1 VFRSQDVRRE
11 YDPVPQAEDKT
22 RKDRKKKGI
31 KSEERREK
39 KEERRGNRRRRR
51 EIVEGRGKDKITRK
65 KMTRE
70 DKGESTTG
78 MLASCV

>member
-39 KEERRGNRRRRR
+39 KEG
-51 EIVEGRGKDKITRK
+51 EIEGDQET
-65 KMTRE
+65 E
-70 DKGESTTG
+70 
-78 MLASCV
+78 